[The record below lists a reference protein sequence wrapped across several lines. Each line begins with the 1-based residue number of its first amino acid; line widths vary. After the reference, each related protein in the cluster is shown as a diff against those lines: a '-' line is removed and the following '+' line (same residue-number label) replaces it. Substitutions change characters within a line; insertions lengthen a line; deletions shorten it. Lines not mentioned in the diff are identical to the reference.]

1 MARAE
6 SRAFERLKYA
16 SWKTSD
22 AHAGEWPDAAW
33 PTNATARPIH
43 PAKRC
48 KSVYAKSRPASSSVH
63 DGWYESTTAVNAPT
77 ANGSDAPAKSDAAA

>member
-1 MARAE
+1 MERAE
-6 SRAFERLKYA
+6 SRADERLKCT
-16 SWKTSD
+16 SRKTSD

-33 PTNATARPIH
+33 PTDATARPIH

-48 KSVYAKSRPASSSVH
+48 KSVYGKSKPAGSSAH
-63 DGWYESTTAVNAPT
+63 DGWYESTTVNAST